1 MATERKA
8 LVVYYAPGHAPGQ
21 DTTTV
26 DALTDHLNDGWRLI
40 STSAM
45 GGAGGATAPVQ
56 FACLAVVER
65 EKETSVTGFSA
76 G

>member
-8 LVVYYAPGHAPGQ
+8 LVVHYAPGH
-21 DTTTV
+21 DTDSL
-26 DALTDHLNDGWRLI
+26 DALTTHLNDGWRLI
-40 STSAM
+40 STAAM

-65 EKETSVTGFSA
+65 EKETSVTGFSSR
-76 G
+76 